1 MIPRILSSL
10 ILLIIVG
17 TMPFWI
23 YIPAIVVAV
32 VFFPFYF
39 EAIIL
44 GFLVDVLYGQNISQ
58 GLSFVFPF
66 ALFLSISIIII
77 LPVRERLRLSY

>member
-1 MIPRILSSL
+1 MLRLFTSL

-23 YIPAIVVAV
+23 YIPAIVGADI
-32 VFFPFYF
+32 FFPFYF
-39 EAIIL
+39 EAIVL
-44 GFLVDVLYGQNISQ
+44 GFLVDVLYGQHISQ
-58 GLSFVFPF
+58 GLSFIFPL
-66 ALFLSISIIII
+66 ALFLSIFIIVI

>member
-1 MIPRILSSL
+1 MSRLLTSL
-10 ILLIIVG
+10 ALLIIVG

-23 YIPAIVVAV
+23 YIPAIVIAV
-32 VFFPFYF
+32 IFFPFYF
-39 EAIIL
+39 EAVVL
-44 GFLVDVLYGQNISQ
+44 GFLVDVLYGQHISQ

-66 ALFLSISIIII
+66 ALFLSIFIVVI